1 MEVGTFVAGTGGAE
15 IYIDERGRLR
25 MTWWA

>member
-25 MTWWA
+25 MT